1 MMTSGSDEQ
10 RLRSLVTAKVTY
22 AEQGA
27 TRAVLPAGYHHVHRD
42 VLLGKGRVVF
52 ERAAEGLLGW
62 RMHRD
67 SGMSVTA
74 SQPTAVPAAVA
85 VLRWGLGPVTSP
97 APCCVVYTVDEPDR
111 RGFAYGTL
119 PGHHVR
125 GEESFVVRLEPDGEV
140 RFAIT
145 AFSRPASAMARLGA
159 PVARRVQKL
168 LTDRYVRALRELA
181 AP

>member
-74 SQPTAVPAAVA
+74 CQPAATAGAVA
-85 VLRWGLGPVTSP
+85 VLRWGFGPLTFP
-97 APCCVVYTVDEPDR
+97 AACRVVYTVDEPDR

-119 PGHHVR
+119 PGHPVR
-125 GEESFVVRLEPDGEV
+125 GEEAFVVRLEPGGEV
-140 RFAIT
+140 RFTIT
-145 AFSRPASAMARLGA
+145 AFSRPGSLMARLGG
-159 PVARRVQKL
+159 PVAGRVQKL
-168 LTDRYVRALRELA
+168 LTDRYIRALRKLA
-181 AP
+181 SC